1 MLSPTVQV
9 HLWRTYNLPV
19 LLSGLSAF
27 PIRPPNIKAIS
38 IFHNKILRG
47 FLKLSNSSP
56 KPALYFLLGELPV
69 EGRIHI
75 ATLML
80 FHTIWANPDT
90 TVHKMTDYILMM
102 SKENSTTWSNHVR
115 ILCKKYG
122 LPCPLLLLQSGQAWS
137 RETWKTLVT
146 TRVTVYIE
154 KELREIA
161 ECNSRMNFLNVKL
174 LGLSGQAHPVLQ
186 GINTTQDVR
195 KLRTH
200 IKFLAGDFLTAERL
214 AADQPNLSPACKLC
228 QAPLESADRVLVA
241 CNSTAE
247 IRQRILPELLT
258 VVLQVKPQSALFSNP
273 KHPQLSQFILDCSS
287 INLGLA
293 NFLKLNMGFMLA
305 QKNEIIMP
313 QISADADGGPRS
325 RVRTAGHSAQP
336 PIDISGNF
344 SAHVSAE

>member
-1 MLSPTVQV
+1 MSCPRRTKHQIWLFNEDWGKEFQ
-9 HLWRTYNLPV
+9 HLDIEREAD
-19 LLSGLSAF
+19 G
-27 PIRPPNIKAIS
+27 NIKAVS

-122 LPCPLLLLQSGQAWS
+122 LPCPLLLLQSGPAWS
-137 RETWKTLVT
+137 REKWKTLVT
-146 TRVTVYIE
+146 TKVTVYIE

-161 ECNSRMNFLNVKL
+161 EYNSRMNFLNVKL

-186 GINTTQDVR
+186 GINTTQ
-195 KLRTH
+195 
-200 IKFLAGDFLTAERL
+200 
-214 AADQPNLSPACKLC
+214 Q
-228 QAPLESADRVLVA
+228 
-241 CNSTAE
+241 
-247 IRQRILPELLT
+247 
-258 VVLQVKPQSALFSNP
+258 
-273 KHPQLSQFILDCSS
+273 
-287 INLGLA
+287 INL
-293 NFLKLNMGFMLA
+293 
-305 QKNEIIMP
+305 
-313 QISADADGGPRS
+313 
-325 RVRTAGHSAQP
+325 TSAQLV
-336 PIDISGNF
+336 NC
-344 SAHVSAE
+344 AKHH